1 MADGK
6 KSFILH
12 IDSLD
17 ILDELTNEEAG
28 VLFKAIKSHQ
38 KGEDMILPITIKMA
52 FIPFKNQFK
61 RDDEKYD
68 SFIEMQR
75 IKGLKSSLSK
85 KNKKQPRLTTVNS
98 GQPLSTELTY
108 NDSDSKNDSDS
119 VSKKDKDTYRK
130 FDHLSISVSDYEKV
144 LLLGYTQT
152 QIDDTLDGIQNYA
165 KNKNYVSLYLTL
177 LKWIKKEYGIPE
189 KGKTQSDF
197 ANRMEYLNYCGKN
210 NITPEPV

>member
-1 MADGK
+1 MR

-28 VLFKAIKSHQ
+28 VLFKAIKSYQ
-38 KGEDMILPITIKMA
+38 KGEDIALPITIKMA

-68 SFIEMQR
+68 SFVEMQR
-75 IKGLKSSLSK
+75 AKGIKSSLSK

-98 GQPLSTELTY
+98 GQPLSTESTY
-108 NDSDSKNDSDS
+108 SDSKSDS
-119 VSKKDKDTYRK
+119 VSDSINDKDTYRM

-144 LLLGYTQT
+144 ILLGYTKT
-152 QIDDTLDGIQNYA
+152 QVDDTLNAIQNYA

-177 LKWIKKEYGIPE
+177 LKWIKKEYGVPE
-189 KGKTQSDF
+189 KGKTQKDF
-197 ANRMEYLNYCGKN
+197 TTRTEYLTYCGKN
-210 NITPEPV
+210 NITPEPVA